1 MTPPRAHGIAA
12 VLLAL
17 AALAGCG
24 GGSGQALKQ
33 RASSSAR
40 EQTSGPAP
48 TIAGA
53 VPPQLDPLNVYA
65 AAGAGALSPVV
76 RTRESTAVR
85 SALAANVTADA
96 AVDADPAGWCAACA
110 EGRNINAA
118 TGTAATAASTPRRR
132 GTNR

>member
-1 MTPPRAHGIAA
+1 MTPPRAHSIAA

-65 AAGAGALSPVV
+65 AAGAGALVGGAAAGLV
-76 RTRESTAVR
+76 G
-85 SALAANVTADA
+85 SAGAAGFGA
-96 AVDADPAGWCAACA
+96 AVGEAVVPQAARIAWTVGGTWVPWKACA
-110 EGRNINAA
+110 SR
-118 TGTAATAASTPRRR
+118 
-132 GTNR
+132 